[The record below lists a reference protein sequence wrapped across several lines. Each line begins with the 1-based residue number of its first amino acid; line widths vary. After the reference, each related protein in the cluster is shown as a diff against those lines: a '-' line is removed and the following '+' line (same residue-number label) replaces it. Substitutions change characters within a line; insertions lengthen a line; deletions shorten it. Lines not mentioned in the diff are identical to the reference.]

1 MADQRVRTDD
11 SLPGVSSL
19 RGVVVFVLLV
29 PLSLL
34 SAGET
39 FGDRDAVRM
48 KRITTPTYV
57 SLVVENRRAYDVTVT
72 LTIHPENAQ
81 VTRLVPETTACGGYA
96 QVEAARISAAD
107 PSKPCRWR
115 YSLHWAK
122 GGMNVRHNDETRY
135 RLPFQKGETYR
146 VSQGYEG
153 RWSHRGQD
161 RYAVDFAMPEGTT
174 VCAAREGV
182 VVDLK
187 ESSRTGGPDKKY
199 KDQDNYVSIAHA
211 DGTIA
216 EYHHLKYDGVLVEI
230 GNRATAGQAI
240 ALSGNTGYSTLP
252 HLHFGVYSAIDGSH
266 RQSHRV
272 TFVAREGTITEPLVG
287 RTYTAE

>member
-1 MADQRVRTDD
+1 MDD
-11 SLPGVSSL
+11 RFPGTPFL
-19 RGVVVFVLLV
+19 CAVVVLVLLAPPSV
-29 PLSLL
+29 L
-34 SAGET
+34 AVGET
-39 FGDRDAVRM
+39 SGDQDAVRI
-48 KRITTPTYV
+48 KRIRTPTYV
-57 SLVVENRRAYDVTVT
+57 GLVIENRRAYDVTVT

-81 VTRLVPETTACGGYA
+81 VTRLVPETTTCAGYA
-96 QVEAARISAAD
+96 QVEVARISAAD
-107 PSKPCRWR
+107 PGKPYRWR

-122 GGMNVRHNDETRY
+122 GAMNVRHSDETRY
-135 RLPFQKGETYR
+135 RLPFKKGETHR

-161 RYAVDFAMPEGTT
+161 RYAVDFAMREGTT

-187 ESSRTGGPDKKY
+187 ESSKTGGPDEKY
-199 KDQDNYVSIAHA
+199 KDQDNCVSIAQT

-230 GNRATAGQAI
+230 GDRVTTGQAI

-252 HLHFGVYSAIDGSH
+252 HLHFGVYSAVDGSH

-272 TFVAREGTITEPLVG
+272 TFGAREGTVTEPRPG
-287 RTYTAE
+287 KTYTAE